1 MFHGLNKKL
10 QHETQPPPKA
20 ATQNTAPRQ
29 KLQHETQAPGR
40 RNAPKRPKTVHFACS
55 TVGAQMQACTVYN
68 LLASKCCMLTF
79 SRRRRSIGRACR
91 VCQVCRVHI
100 TTRTEARVPGR
111 CRGALRVM
119 LPRGLGDAGQVGDC
133 VKQIQYVRVFEH
145 CWVHQAARRVGGGG
159 SNPEPHT
166 CF

>member
-1 MFHGLNKKL
+1 MSRSVEAVSRRCRLTLVSMVSRCVNCVGPVSEGGL
-10 QHETQPPPKA
+10 
-20 ATQNTAPRQ
+20 
-29 KLQHETQAPGR
+29 
-40 RNAPKRPKTVHFACS
+40 TVYTRTVCLS
-55 TVGAQMQACTVYN
+55 VDGVECRSVERVGAC
-68 LLASKCCMLTF
+68 
-79 SRRRRSIGRACR
+79 RACR